1 MADVISLL
9 QVVSDSTRFKL
20 LEIIGK
26 GEICACELPPKV
38 GVTQPAV
45 SQHLQ
50 ALKKSGFVLVRKD
63 GTKRMYS
70 LSAKAKKILS
80 DIRGWQK

>member
-1 MADVISLL
+1 MVDVVSLL
-9 QVVSDSTRFKL
+9 QVVSDSTRFRL
-20 LEIIGK
+20 MEIIGK

-50 ALKKSGFVLVRKD
+50 VLKKSGLVLVRRD
-63 GTKRMYS
+63 GTMRLYS
-70 LSAKAKKILS
+70 LSVKAKKILS
-80 DIRGWQK
+80 DIREWQK